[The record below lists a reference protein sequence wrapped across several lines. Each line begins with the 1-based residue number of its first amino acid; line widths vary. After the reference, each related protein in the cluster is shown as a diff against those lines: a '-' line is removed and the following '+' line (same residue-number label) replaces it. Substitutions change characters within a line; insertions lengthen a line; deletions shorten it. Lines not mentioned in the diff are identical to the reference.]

1 VKPVGVA
8 PALAIYQSLKT
19 AGEELQPHDAG
30 LEFGNISRC
39 YLIPN
44 KKRIMN
50 VTRLSIQDKV
60 IF

>member
-1 VKPVGVA
+1 MKPIGVA

-19 AGEELQPHDAG
+19 AGEELQHHDAG
-30 LEFGNISRC
+30 LEFGSVSRC

-44 KKRIMN
+44 KERIIN
-50 VTRLSIQDKV
+50 VTGLGIEDRV